1 MGESTRSLKGVF
13 KDGLIVPDPGMVFND
28 GTPVAF
34 HALPMA
40 FTAEEQAEFDAWDRL
55 SAGAWATIDWG
66 EGEIARD
73 SG

>member
-1 MGESTRSLKGVF
+1 MGESTRLLKSIF
-13 KDGLIVPDPGMVFND
+13 KDGLIVPDLGMAFGD

-34 HALPMA
+34 RALPVA
-40 FTAEEQAEFDAWDRL
+40 FTPEEQAEFDAWDRL
-55 SAGAWATIDWG
+55 SAEAWASIDWG